1 MVFANICRLFLIEY
15 VRDMKYLIPL
25 IVSLVV
31 GGLFSWAYL
40 TAYGFVYS
48 YFIYL
53 VMVVCVI
60 FLAADAWRNRDK

>member
-1 MVFANICRLFLIEY
+1 MR
-15 VRDMKYLIPL
+15 YLIPL
-25 IVSLVV
+25 FVSLIV

-53 VMVVCVI
+53 IMLVFVI